1 MIAQELLDA
10 AGALLQPWI
19 TESNAPEEGRLDVRL
34 AAADLPEAVKA
45 LQDATWGYLSAITG
59 LDHGPEGGYME
70 ALYHFCNGAAV
81 LTLRIRLGREAPTV
95 PTLCDVIPSASF
107 FERELLEMFG
117 VTIVGTPNTDH
128 LYLPDD
134 WPDGV
139 YPLRKDFDMAQLKAE
154 N

>member
-1 MIAQELLDA
+1 MTTQKLLNT
-10 AGALLQPWI
+10 AGVLLEPWI
-19 TESNAPEEGRLDVRL
+19 TESNTPEENRLDVSI
-34 AAADLPEAVKA
+34 AATDLPDAVKA
-45 LQDATWGYLSAITG
+45 LQDDGWDYLSAITG
-59 LDHGPEGGYME
+59 LDLGPEAGFME

-81 LTLRIRLGREAPTV
+81 LTIRVKVGRKAPTI
-95 PTLCDVIPSASF
+95 PTVCTLIPSASF

-117 VTIVGTPNTDH
+117 ITIEGTPNTEH
-128 LYLPDD
+128 LFLPDD